1 MPLRVVQWAT
11 GTVGSIALRALLER
25 PEFEL
30 VGTYVYDP
38 AKDGR
43 DAGELIGLPPV
54 GVRATTDVDEI
65 IALGADCVC
74 HMPLPSFC
82 FGEDPH
88 RDTADICRLLA
99 AGTNVVTTT
108 GFVRPRERWIRD
120 RIDAACAAGGASLY
134 GTGVNPGFVADV
146 LPLALSGMAQR
157 VDHIYLRETS
167 DFSGHPSRRMVV
179 DLMGFTRPPREYV
192 AGAERYRQYQRII
205 FGESMRLVAEAL
217 GTEIDDIEEEDEYA
231 VTTEPYHVAIGEI
244 PAGTVHASRW
254 TISGLLRGMPV
265 MTVELVHK
273 ADAARCPQWPAPGFA
288 LRVEGVPSISVSID
302 EFSHGLVGAAAHAV
316 NAIPAV
322 CAAPAG
328 LRTCLDLPL
337 VAGRRSSIFT
347 DFG

>member
-1 MPLRVVQWAT
+1 MPLRVVQWST
-11 GTVGSIALRALLER
+11 GTVGGIALRSLIER
-25 PEFEL
+25 PEFAL
-30 VGTYVYDP
+30 AGVYVHDP
-38 AKDGR
+38 GKVGR
-43 DAGELIGLPPV
+43 DAGELAGRAPT
-54 GVRATTDVDEI
+54 GVIATSSVDDI
-65 IALGADCVC
+65 VDLRADCVC

-82 FGEDPH
+82 FGADPH

-108 GFVRPRERWIRD
+108 GFVQPRERWIRD

-134 GTGVNPGFVADV
+134 GTGVNPGFIADA
-146 LPLALSGMAQR
+146 LPIALSGMAQR

-179 DLMGFTRPPREYV
+179 DLMGFTKQPEDYL
-192 AGAERYRQYQRII
+192 AGAGRYRAYQRII
-205 FGESMRLVAEAL
+205 FGESMRLVASAL
-217 GTEIDDIEEEDEYA
+217 GTEIDDIEESDEYA
-231 VTTEPYHVAIGEI
+231 VAPESYDAAIGEI

-273 ADAARCPQWPAPGFA
+273 ADAARCDLWSDPGFA
-288 LRVEGVPSISVSID
+288 LRVEGVPSISVSVD

-322 CAAPAG
+322 CAAPPG
-328 LRTCLDLPL
+328 LLTCLDLPL
-337 VAGRRSSIFT
+337 IAGRRTATFR
-347 DFG
+347 

>member
-1 MPLRVVQWAT
+1 VPLRVVQWAT
-11 GTVGSIALRALLER
+11 GTVGSIALRSLIER
-25 PEFEL
+25 PEFEV
-30 VGTYVYDP
+30 VGVYVYDDDK
-38 AKDGR
+38 AGR
-43 DAGELIGLPPV
+43 DAGEIIGLPPT
-54 GVRATTDVDEI
+54 GVTATTSIEEI

-88 RDTADICRLLA
+88 RDTKDICRLLA
-99 AGTNVVTTT
+99 AGTNVITTT

-120 RIDAACAAGGASLY
+120 RIQAACAEGGTSLY

-179 DLMGFTRPPREYV
+179 DLMGFTRTPEEYV
-192 AGAERYRQYQRII
+192 ARAGRYRAYQRII
-205 FGESMRLVAEAL
+205 FGESMQLVAEAL
-217 GTEIDDIEEEDEYA
+217 GTEIDDIEDDDEYA
-231 VTTEPYHVAIGEI
+231 VTDEAYEVAAGAI

-265 MTVELVHK
+265 VTVELVHK
-273 ADAARCPQWPAPGFA
+273 ADAARCPQWSAPGFA
-288 LRVEGVPSISVSID
+288 LRVEGVPTINVAID

-322 CAAPAG
+322 CAAPPG
-328 LRTCLDLPL
+328 LRSCLDLPL
-337 VAGRRSSIFT
+337 IAGRRSAGFR
-347 DFG
+347 

>member
-11 GTVGSIALRALLER
+11 GTVGSIALRSLVER
-25 PEFEL
+25 PEFQL
-30 VGTYVYDP
+30 VGVYAYDEHK
-38 AKDGR
+38 ARR
-43 DAGELIGLPPV
+43 DAGEIIGVPAT
-54 GVRATTDVDEI
+54 GVTATTSVEEI

-88 RDTADICRLLA
+88 RDTKDICRLLA
-99 AGTNVVTTT
+99 AGTNVITTT
-108 GFVRPRERWIRD
+108 GFVRPRERWIRE
-120 RIDAACAAGGASLY
+120 RVQAACAEGGTSLY

-179 DLMGFTRPPREYV
+179 DLMGFTRTPAEYEAR
-192 AGAERYRQYQRII
+192 AGRYRAYQRII
-205 FGESMRLVAEAL
+205 FGESMQLVAEAL
-217 GTEIDDIEEEDEYA
+217 GTEIDDIEDDDEYA
-231 VTTEPYHVAIGEI
+231 VTPEAYEVAVGEI

-254 TISGLLRGMPV
+254 TITGLLRGMPV
-265 MTVELVHK
+265 VTVELVHK
-273 ADAARCPQWPAPGFA
+273 ADATRATQWSAPGFA
-288 LRVEGVPSISVSID
+288 LRVEGVPTINVAID

-322 CAAPAG
+322 CAAPPG

-337 VAGRRSSIFT
+337 IAGRRSATFK
-347 DFG
+347 

>member
-1 MPLRVVQWAT
+1 MQWAT
-11 GTVGSIALRALLER
+11 GTVGSIALRSLIER
-25 PEFEL
+25 PEFQL
-30 VGTYVYDP
+30 VGAYVYDR
-38 AKDGR
+38 AKAGR
-43 DAGELIGLPPV
+43 DAGEIIGLSPT
-54 GVRATTDVDEI
+54 GVTTTTSIDEI
-65 IALGADCVC
+65 IALGPDCVC

-88 RDTADICRLLA
+88 RDTKDICRLLA
-99 AGTNVVTTT
+99 AGINVVTTT
-108 GFVRPRERWIRD
+108 GFVRPREAWIRE
-120 RIDAACAAGGASLY
+120 RIQASCADGGATLY
-134 GTGVNPGFVADV
+134 GAGVNPGFVADV

-179 DLMGFTRPPREYV
+179 DLMGFTRTPEEYV
-192 AGAERYRQYQRII
+192 ARAGRYREYQRII
-205 FGESMRLVAEAL
+205 FGESMQLVAEAL
-217 GTEIDDIEEEDEYA
+217 GTEIDDIEDSDEYA
-231 VTTEPYHVAIGEI
+231 VAPEAYEAAIGEI

-273 ADAARCPQWPAPGFA
+273 ADAARCTQWSEPGFA
-288 LRVEGVPSISVSID
+288 LRVEGVPTINVAID

-322 CAAPAG
+322 CAAPPG

-337 VAGRRSSIFT
+337 IAGRGSAAST
-347 DFG
+347 

>member
-11 GTVGSIALRALLER
+11 GTVGSIALRSLIER
-25 PEFEL
+25 PEFDL
-30 VGTYVYDP
+30 VGTYVYDQ
-38 AKDGR
+38 AKVGR
-43 DAGELIGLPPV
+43 DAGELAGGAPV
-54 GVRATTDVDEI
+54 GVTATASVDEI
-65 IALGADCVC
+65 VDLHADCVC

-82 FGEDPH
+82 FGENPH

-108 GFVRPRERWIRD
+108 GFVRPRDRWIRD
-120 RIDAACAAGGASLY
+120 RIDSACAEGGASLY

-146 LPLALSGMAQR
+146 LPIALSGMAQR
-157 VDHIYLRETS
+157 VDHVYLRETS

-179 DLMGFTRPPREYV
+179 DLMGFTKPPDAYLDGV
-192 AGAERYRQYQRII
+192 ARYRAYQRII

-217 GTEIDDIEEEDEYA
+217 GTEIDDIETSDEYDLA
-231 VTTEPYHVAIGEI
+231 AEPYDVAVGTI

-273 ADAARCPQWPAPGFA
+273 ADAARCDRWSGPGFA
-288 LRVEGVPSISVSID
+288 MRVEGVPTISVAID

-322 CAAPAG
+322 CAAPPG
-328 LRTCLDLPL
+328 LCSCLDLPL
-337 VAGRRSSIFT
+337 IAGRGSATFH
-347 DFG
+347 